1 MWIGFGHPGTH
12 ITSSLAHQQHLT
24 LAGMVQTGWKR
35 FLLQDSLIR
44 DCQILQ
50 ESRYQPKKQNRP
62 KNPNFDIN
70 RKINNSLVLHPLLM
84 A

>member
-12 ITSSLAHQQHLT
+12 ITSGFAHQQHLT

-50 ESRYQPKKQNRP
+50 ESWY
-62 KNPNFDIN
+62 
-70 RKINNSLVLHPLLM
+70 HPQKRNM